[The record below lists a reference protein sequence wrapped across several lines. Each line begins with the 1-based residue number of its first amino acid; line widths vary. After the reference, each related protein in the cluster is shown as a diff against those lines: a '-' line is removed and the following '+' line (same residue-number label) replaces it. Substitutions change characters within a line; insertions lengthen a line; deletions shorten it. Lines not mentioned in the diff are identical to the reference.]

1 MSAPSVID
9 LLNDDSEPETSKTD
23 YKQSAQGITTIKI
36 EGNKEPKQEETQI
49 SKKRKSQLPREKEKE
64 KEKPE
69 PPIIA
74 LNIPLLNPKDPQP
87 GKAEVIV
94 NVLKLA
100 EEKYG
105 WG

>member
-1 MSAPSVID
+1 MIPSQKHLKPIT
-9 LLNDDSEPETSKTD
+9 NNQRK
-23 YKQSAQGITTIKI
+23 GITTIKI

-49 SKKRKSQLPREKEKE
+49 SKRGKANSQRKEKE